1 MRLLKILMC
10 GAVLMVSAQT
20 HAISASS
27 EGVSR
32 QVSALNSA
40 MRSFKTVTEARAAAI
55 ETDLSNYK
63 ATTNAHI
70 NNLTNQINAHN
81 VCANRSKLYAPN
93 DADADGNGCITAS
106 AGTVEKPNC
115 TSTQRYVLNAST
127 GNLECRNTSTG
138 TGSGTSCNGPGQFY
152 ALNTRTGRVECRTE
166 RR

>member
-10 GAVLMVSAQT
+10 GAVLTLSAQV

-32 QVSALNSA
+32 QVTALNNA
-40 MRSFKTVTEARAAAI
+40 MKSFKTGIEARAAAI

-63 ATTNAHI
+63 STTNAHI
-70 NNLTNQINAHN
+70 NSLTSQINAHN

-93 DADADGNGCITAS
+93 DADADGRGCITAS

-115 TSTQRYVLNAST
+115 TSSQRYVLNSST
-127 GNLECRNTSTG
+127 GNLECRNSSTG
-138 TGSGTSCNGPGQFY
+138 TGGGMYCPNGARLNRFGQP
-152 ALNTRTGRVECRTE
+152 ECIKDSR
-166 RR
+166 